1 MVLYARKQ
9 RARRGFTLV
18 EILLVVVIIAMLAAI
33 VGPQIFSQSESSK
46 EKITSTQIKTIQKAL
61 DAYALESG
69 RYPSTEQGLNALVE
83 KPEEDPPKKW
93 VQQMEEMPLDPWDN
107 EYQYAYPSTH
117 TQETTEKGKSKG
129 KPDVWSMG
137 PDGEDDTEDDIVS
150 WTVETEESESSS
162 SRE

>member
-1 MVLYARKQ
+1 MKLAVRKQ

-46 EKITSTQIKTIQKAL
+46 TKIVSTQIKNFEQAL
-61 DAYALESG
+61 DRYALESG
-69 RYPSTEQGLNALVE
+69 RYPTTEQGLAALVE
-83 KPEEDPPKKW
+83 KPEQDPPRKW
-93 VQQMEEMPLDPWDN
+93 VQQMEEIPLDPWDN

-117 TQETTEKGKSKG
+117 RPESSDKGKSKG

-137 PDGEDDTEDDIVS
+137 PDGQDDTEDDIGN
-150 WTVETEESESSS
+150 WTVDSEESESSGT
-162 SRE
+162 RD